1 MTPSEICAVDHHVC
15 GDTLKVDLQMFMRA
29 GTFAKWIC
37 KCSCVRGYF
46 DKKRPYFVYKKQTY
60 LQNRFANQPA
70 SPPRNAKTHSDP
82 STQQQCF
89 GRGFPKS
96 RCTCLGRAAAWSCRL
111 LLRGWEAKPITCSIK
126 ATQSSLNG
134 ELGELWALGS
144 QKTFKIFARRTWVGP
159 DPHLS
164 SI

>member
-1 MTPSEICAVDHHVC
+1 MC
-15 GDTLKVDLQMFMRA
+15 A
-29 GTFAKWIC
+29 GTLSKWIC
-37 KCSCVRGYF
+37 KCSCVRGH
-46 DKKRPYFVYKKQTY
+46 
-60 LQNRFANQPA
+60 LQNGFANVQVCGDIWIKNDLIWIKNRPICKTDLQINLR
-70 SPPRNAKTHSDP
+70 PPRNAKTRTDP

-126 ATQSSLNG
+126 APQSSKNG

-164 SI
+164 AI